1 MALFGSKK
9 NKETKEQKDSLS
21 PRTPS
26 FSARNA
32 APSPLSPARSARIGD
47 SRSARSDETRSSS
60 RFIASRAPKVSPK
73 ENPSAPSVPVIHRGQ
88 HHDIIIRP
96 RITEKSGIASDPA
109 DGQAAVYTFE
119 VRKNANKPMIAQVI
133 KALYKVTPMKVRI
146 VNLPAKRVF
155 VRGKR
160 GTSNAV
166 KKAMVY
172 LKKGEKINLT

>member
-9 NKETKEQKDSLS
+9 NKEDKEQRDSLS

-26 FSARNA
+26 LLARNP
-32 APSPLSPARSARIGD
+32 APSR
-47 SRSARSDETRSSS
+47 
-60 RFIASRAPKVSPK
+60 ASRTPKVSPK
-73 ENPSAPSVPVIHRGQ
+73 ENPSTPSVPTIHRSM

-96 RITEKSGIASDPA
+96 RITEKAGIMSENSR
-109 DGQAAVYTFE
+109 VYTFE
-119 VRKNANKPMIAQVI
+119 VRKNANKPMIAQAI

-146 VNLPAKRVF
+146 INLPAKRVL

-166 KKAMVY
+166 KKAMIY
-172 LKKGEKINLT
+172 LKKGEKINLA

>member
-9 NKETKEQKDSLS
+9 NKEVVVKDTSIKKEKRATTKVVKTAVVPVVTKSE
-21 PRTPS
+21 
-26 FSARNA
+26 
-32 APSPLSPARSARIGD
+32 SPA
-47 SRSARSDETRSSS
+47 
-60 RFIASRAPKVSPK
+60 SPI
-73 ENPSAPSVPVIHRGQ
+73 IHRGQ

-96 RITEKSGIASDPA
+96 RITEKSGIMSENSS
-109 DGQAAVYTFE
+109 VYTFE
-119 VRKNANKPMIAQVI
+119 VRKNANKPMIAQAI

-146 VNLPAKRVF
+146 INLPAKRVL